1 MVCFCDKMIRCFGGF
16 ASENNKAA
24 TVEESVAALLPI
36 QHAPARRY
44 IQYTPG
50 REKNNRILYV
60 FYHTALI

>member
-36 QHAPARRY
+36 QQRQPDATYNIRRG
-44 IQYTPG
+44 G
-50 REKNNRILYV
+50 RKTIAYCMYFTILR
-60 FYHTALI
+60 

>member
-36 QHAPARRY
+36 QQRQPDATYNIRRG
-44 IQYTPG
+44 G
-50 REKNNRILYV
+50 RKTI
-60 FYHTALI
+60 A